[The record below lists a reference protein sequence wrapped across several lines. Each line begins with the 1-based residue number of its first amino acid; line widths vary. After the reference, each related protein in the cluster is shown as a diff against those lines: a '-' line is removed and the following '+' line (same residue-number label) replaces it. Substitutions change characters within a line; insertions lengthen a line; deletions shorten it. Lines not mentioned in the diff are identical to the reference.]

1 MIQTPEQFA
10 HTSYLKKSGQSA
22 VQATCSLIKYSD
34 TTLQTSRMFTGHWTS
49 AVTGMPV
56 NATNTQHT
64 GLQDRILFKNCLATH
79 FLLTILQHETICYLC
94 IVTPLQ

>member
-64 GLQDRILFKNCLATH
+64 GQNSVQKLSCNTFSPYHIT
-79 FLLTILQHETICYLC
+79 T
-94 IVTPLQ
+94 